1 MSADKEKN
9 FSPELA
15 WFYFKGSLALAR
27 CLFWIYGF
35 E

>member
-1 MSADKEKN
+1 MSADKERM
-9 FSPELA
+9 FCPELA

-27 CLFWIYGF
+27 FLSWVYGF